1 MRLRGDPDSYWGD
14 LPDELLVIIAQKAPR
29 TNVQYV
35 RLRSVC
41 KAWRRALPPRPRH
54 LLPPV
59 PWLLLPR
66 LPLHTCRKFR
76 IPDSLFTFFDLSR
89 SKTIQIRLPYVSGKH
104 ICGSSYGWLILE
116 QHPAVSLLNPITQAT
131 ILLPSLDAPPSIIL
145 TPTTSQTETETGRGE
160 RPEFSDQKSEY
171 NNCILKASLSCNP
184 TEPGCVV
191 VAWFLSSSNWELA
204 FCRIGDAHWT
214 GLKMWSAQPKLLDF
228 TFHSNSVYTLNSVN
242 EVCVYDLQNLP
253 TGNLHSNF
261 RYGINICN
269 KQVIL
274 VEGDA
279 DSGGPLV
286 VENTNV
292 VYKWFANHRRWLP
305 VHDIGSRVLFL
316 NPRHSINLQWDEGR
330 ENEIYYDIMHSGNG
344 DGRFHVGI
352 NRLKLETGMIL
363 PRNPRPMGLFFTIPG
378 LPLWITPSLT

>member
-1 MRLRGDPDSYWGD
+1 MRPHWAD
-14 LPDELLVIIAQKAPR
+14 LPDELLVIIAQKAPP
-29 TNVQYV
+29 TNIQYV

-41 KAWRRALPPRPRH
+41 KAWRRALPPHPRH

-66 LPLHTCRKFR
+66 LPLDICRKFR
-76 IPDSLFTFFDLSR
+76 IADSLLTFFDLSR
-89 SKTIQIRLPYVSGKH
+89 SKTCQIRLPYVSGKH
-104 ICGSSYGWLILE
+104 ICGSSYGWLVLE
-116 QHPAVSLLNPITQAT
+116 QHPAVSLLNPITQGT
-131 ILLPSLDAPPSIIL
+131 IELPSLDAPPSIL
-145 TPTTSQTETETGRGE
+145 TATTSERE

-214 GLKMWSAQPKLLDF
+214 GLKMWSAVPKLLDF
-228 TFHSNSVYTLNSVN
+228 TFHSNSVYTLNSVS
-242 EVCVYDLQNLP
+242 EVFIYDLQNLP
-253 TGNLHSNF
+253 TGNLHSKI
-261 RYGINICN
+261 RYGMNIRN
-269 KQVIL
+269 QMIL

-279 DSGGPLV
+279 ESGGPLV
-286 VENTNV
+286 VENTNIV
-292 VYKWFANHRRWLP
+292 FKWFANCRRWLQ
-305 VHDIGSRVLFL
+305 VHDIGKRVLFL

-330 ENEIYYDIMHSGNG
+330 ENEIYYDVMRSGSG
-344 DGRFHVGI
+344 DGRFQVGI
-352 NRLKLETGMIL
+352 NRVKLGTGMIV
-363 PRNPRPMGLFFTIPG
+363 PRNPRSMGLFFSIPG